1 MIASFSVATEEG
13 RRSLLVVKNADVRVR
28 RLTDWIA
35 VVAAEPE
42 EELMGPEARPAMQG
56 GASTHPL
63 FVCPRDRANLLQGA
77 DALECTKCGT
87 RFPIVNGV
95 PVLIN
100 DENSVFAVA
109 DYTIES
115 GYAGASYGYPADR
128 TPGMRRSF
136 RRIVQ
141 RLKNLPVGMSHF
153 GHSDAL
159 TAVRRVCPSPDIL
172 VVGSGAMRVGRTSGI
187 VVYTDVAFAS
197 HIDTIADAHDLP
209 FPDASFDLVVAVAV
223 LEHVADPQRC
233 VAEFWRVLRP
243 EGHVF
248 AVTPFLQP
256 VHMGAYDFT
265 RFTPL
270 GHRRLF
276 RCFDAVEQ
284 GVAIGP
290 GTVFGWSLGA
300 LLESVSAARLWRKL
314 VRTGALV
321 FVPPLRLLDRV
332 LRAPASRDAAG
343 GSFFFGRRRADPIPD
358 RVIIQEYR
366 GGFRTPRFEAPPDGH
381 R

>member
-1 MIASFSVATEEG
+1 MRLAT
-13 RRSLLVVKNADVRVR
+13 
-28 RLTDWIA
+28 
-35 VVAAEPE
+35 
-42 EELMGPEARPAMQG
+42 QG
-56 GASTHPL
+56 GSSPRRE
-63 FVCPRDRANLLQGA
+63 FVCPKDRASLLQGA

-100 DENSVFAVA
+100 DENSVFAIA
-109 DYTIES
+109 DYEIES
-115 GYAGASYGYPADR
+115 GYMGASYGRAADR
-128 TPGMRRSF
+128 TSGLRRRA
-136 RRIVQ
+136 RRMVH
-141 RLKNLPVGMSHF
+141 RLRNLPVGMGHF
-153 GHSDAL
+153 GHPDAL
-159 TAVRRVCPSPDIL
+159 AAVRRVCSSPAVL
-172 VVGSGAMRVGRTSGI
+172 VVGSGGMRLGRPSDT
-187 VVYTDVAFAS
+187 VVHTDVAFAA
-197 HIDTIADAHDLP
+197 HVDAIADAHDLP
-209 FPDASFDLVVAVAV
+209 FPDASFDLVIAVAV

-243 EGHVF
+243 DGHVF

-276 RCFDAVEQ
+276 RWFDAVEQ

-290 GTVFGWSLGA
+290 GTVVGWTLGA
-300 LLESVSAARLWRKL
+300 MLESVSGARMWRKI
-314 VRTGALV
+314 VRTSALG
-321 FVPPLRLLDRV
+321 FVLPLRLLDRV

-358 RVIIQEYR
+358 RIIIQEYR
-366 GGFRTPRFEAPPDGH
+366 GGFHTPHFAAPPEKH
-381 R
+381 